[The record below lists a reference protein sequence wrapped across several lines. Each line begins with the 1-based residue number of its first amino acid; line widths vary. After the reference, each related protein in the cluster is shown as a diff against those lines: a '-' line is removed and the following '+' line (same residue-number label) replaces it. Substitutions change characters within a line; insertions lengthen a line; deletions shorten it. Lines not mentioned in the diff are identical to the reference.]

1 MNETLT
7 ALFDIIIFVIVVL
20 LGYVITRVL
29 YSFTYHKLTKT
40 LGRGSAHLVGKSV
53 QYGLL
58 ILIIGLSFYYILDFD
73 LVPLIASMGIISI
86 AVAFASQQLAQNAM
100 AGVLVSAIKPFEL
113 EDYIEIGMTPTT
125 EWAHVREL
133 SLTHTTLRDKDG
145 RVFNVPNSFFMTN
158 KVINYTK
165 SGLFRVKV
173 TIHVTPSTFPGVE
186 RLTEIVKEEAA
197 TDHRIMPNIDYS
209 EKQLALSKLEK
220 NMKSLFEKQTN
231 DYDLTPRLEVVDVQ
245 KDFVKIS
252 IRMWIH
258 DVTEQTDITS
268 SIVDKLRIRLAK
280 EHIEFA
286 ND

>member
-1 MNETLT
+1 MNDTLS
-7 ALFDIIIFVIVVL
+7 ALFNIIIFVIIVL
-20 LGYVITRVL
+20 LAYVVTRVL
-29 YSFTYHKLTKT
+29 YSFTYHKLTGT
-40 LGRGSAHLVGKSV
+40 FGRGSAHLIGKSV
-53 QYGLL
+53 QYGLFF
-58 ILIIGLSFYYILDFD
+58 LIIGLAFYYILDLD
-73 LVPLIASMGIISI
+73 LTPLIASLGIISI
-86 AVAFASQQLAQNAM
+86 AVAFAAQQLAQNAM

-113 EDYIEIGMTPTT
+113 EDYIEVGLTPTT
-125 EWAHVREL
+125 EWAHVREIT
-133 SLTHTTLRDKDG
+133 LTHTILRDKDG
-145 RVFNVPNSFFMTN
+145 RVFSVPNSVFMNN

-173 TIHVTPSTFPGVE
+173 TIHIVPATFPGVA

-197 TDHRIMPNIDYS
+197 SDNRIMPNIDYS
-209 EKQLALSKLEK
+209 EKQLALGKLEK
-220 NMKSLFEKQTN
+220 NMRSLFEKQSN

-268 SIVDKLRIRLAK
+268 SMVDKLRIRLSK